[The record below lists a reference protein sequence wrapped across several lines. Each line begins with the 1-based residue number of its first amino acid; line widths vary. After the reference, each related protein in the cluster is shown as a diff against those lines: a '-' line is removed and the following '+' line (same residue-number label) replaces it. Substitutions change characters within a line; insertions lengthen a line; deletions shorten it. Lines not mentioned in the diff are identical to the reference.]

1 MFGGAEWSADQKEL
15 FDMTN
20 TILGLVQRTA
30 LCGVLAG
37 AALLGMAHG
46 ALALDHPNGL
56 ALDSAGNLYV
66 ANAGSVEQGD
76 AGSVQVYSVA
86 VKSTGVVGTL
96 KGTITSNIH
105 NPYSVAV
112 SPFGTIYAGNLGG
125 DTITVYGPNLA
136 QTGTIS
142 DASIT
147 TYAMD
152 MFVDGDGDLF
162 ALDAGG
168 KVHVYLDNLA
178 PVSTINVGG
187 LATAITPWGSNV
199 AVWGRNAS
207 GISTITAN
215 MGEAVHGSASING
228 NFPNGSLV
236 PTGVAED
243 SMHQQYAT
251 NATMGQITVYSANFS
266 TVMTTFNA
274 YGSGIAID
282 PVRKLIYTSSPSSS
296 MVFVYS
302 LNKPYKFLGSF

>member
-1 MFGGAEWSADQKEL
+1 
-15 FDMTN
+15 MTN
-20 TILGLVQRTA
+20 TLLGLAQRTA
-30 LCGVLAG
+30 IAGV
-37 AALLGMAHG
+37 ALMGMAHG

-56 ALDSAGNLYV
+56 ALDAAGNLYV
-66 ANAGSVEQGD
+66 ANAGNFAQGD

-86 VKSTGVVGTL
+86 VKSTGVTATL
-96 KGTITSNIH
+96 KGTITANIQ

-112 SPFGTIYAGNLGG
+112 SAFGTIYAGNLGG

-147 TYAMD
+147 TYAVG

-178 PVSTINVGG
+178 PVNTFNVGG
-187 LATAITPWGSNV
+187 IATAITQWGSNV

-207 GISTITAN
+207 GISTLTAN
-215 MGEAVHGSASING
+215 MGEAVHGSTVFNG

-243 SMHQQYAT
+243 SLHQQYAT
-251 NATMGQITVYSANFS
+251 NATAGQITVYSADFS
-266 TVMTTFNA
+266 KVVTTFTA

-282 PVRKLIYTSSPSSS
+282 PVRKLIYTAAPSSS
-296 MVFVYS
+296 TVFVYS